1 MIKTVVEDFHGDAAD
16 LKLPETA
23 DNYDVSLNGWCY
35 GYK

>member
-1 MIKTVVEDFHGDAAD
+1 MIKSVVKNFHGDAAD

-23 DNYDVSLNGWCY
+23 DDCSVPLNGWCN